1 MRGIGVGCSVPN
13 HRGRYTQR
21 LRKGIAIP
29 WPDDVP
35 TMQALVKDH
44 CLTKAI
50 NPDSEEEKDVA
61 RELLKCFQIGV
72 TDKSRPNEP
81 LASRI

>member
-1 MRGIGVGCSVPN
+1 MRRIGVCRSVPN
-13 HRGRYTQR
+13 RGGRYAQR

-29 WPDDVP
+29 RPDDVS
-35 TMQALVKDH
+35 TMPALVKDH

-50 NPDSEEEKDVA
+50 NPDSEEGRDLA

>member
-1 MRGIGVGCSVPN
+1 
-13 HRGRYTQR
+13 
-21 LRKGIAIP
+21 
-29 WPDDVP
+29 
-35 TMQALVKDH
+35 MQALVKDH

>member
-1 MRGIGVGCSVPN
+1 
-13 HRGRYTQR
+13 
-21 LRKGIAIP
+21 
-29 WPDDVP
+29 
-35 TMQALVKDH
+35 MQALVKDH

-50 NPDSEEEKDVA
+50 NPDSEEGRDLA

-72 TDKSRPNEP
+72 TNKSRPIEP